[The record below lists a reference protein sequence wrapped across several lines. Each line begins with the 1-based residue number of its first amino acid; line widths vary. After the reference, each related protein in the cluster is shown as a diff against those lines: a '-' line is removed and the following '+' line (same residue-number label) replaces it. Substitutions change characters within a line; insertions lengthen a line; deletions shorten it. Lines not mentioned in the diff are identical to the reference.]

1 LVTVFAKSI
10 SDGINPNQRCLV
22 FKMRVCLI
30 NPPRIQ
36 PKAWGKPS
44 VYQPMDLAYVA
55 TVLEK
60 EHEVLVIDVPNEGWN
75 LLEEIGGAKYR
86 QGLKNDVIIERLKEF
101 SPSLVVITVPF
112 SGWSTAAFDV
122 ATTVKNVD
130 KNIMVALIGLH
141 PSARPNECLKQV
153 NVDFVVIGEPEL
165 TALELAGALEQGK
178 AADLK
183 QVRGIGF
190 VKNGEVVIT
199 SPRPF
204 IEDLDSLP
212 FPARHLLPMKQ
223 FFEAAKKIPISGNLK
238 KPSVRMLTSRGCPF
252 GCIFCSN
259 NIVMGKKWRAR
270 SAENVIAEIE
280 QIVKTYGVRQI
291 DFLDDNIAF
300 NRKRLET
307 ICDLLV
313 QKHLRI
319 EWCTPNGVRADSLD
333 AELLA
338 KMRASGCQKILV
350 APESGVQHVVDD
362 IIKKKQDLKRV
373 EDVVSSAHKLGI
385 KVGCFFILGLIGETK
400 EDMKQTIKFAYKLR
414 QLGAEYFYFSY
425 ATPLYGTELYRQAKE
440 GGFLIS
446 DFSDDAL
453 SEVKPLIETSEFTV
467 EDLRCLAA
475 EANLVNPTVT
485 RDRVLRAM
493 RNPKGA
499 VGILFSR
506 QKAKAKQSK
515 EI

>member
-1 LVTVFAKSI
+1 
-10 SDGINPNQRCLV
+10 
-22 FKMRVCLI
+22 MRVCLI

-55 TVLEK
+55 AVLEK
-60 EHEVLVIDVPNEGWN
+60 THEIQVIDVPNEGW
-75 LLEEIGGAKYR
+75 EILVEMEGAMYR
-86 QGLKNDVIIERLKEF
+86 QGLKNEVVAERIKSFKPE
-101 SPSLVVITVPF
+101 LVVMSIPF
-112 SGWSTAAFDV
+112 SGWARAAFQV
-122 ATTVKNVD
+122 AATVKGVD
-130 KNIMVALIGLH
+130 KDIKVALFGLH
-141 PSARPNECLKQV
+141 ASARPNECLKQE

-165 TALELAGALEQGK
+165 TVLELANTLANEKEVKLSQIK
-178 AADLK
+178 
-183 QVRGIGF
+183 GIGF
-190 VKNGEVVIT
+190 IENGKVTIT
-199 SPRPF
+199 PPRPF
-204 IEDLDSLP
+204 IEDLDTLP

-238 KPSVRMLTSRGCPF
+238 KPSIRMLTSRGCPQN
-252 GCIFCSN
+252 CIFCSN
-259 NIVMGKKWRAR
+259 NIVMGHKWRGR
-270 SAENVIAEIE
+270 SAENVVAEIE
-280 QIVKTYGVRQI
+280 QIVNTYGVRQI

-307 ICDLLV
+307 ICNLLIE
-313 QKHLRI
+313 KRLRI

-338 KMRASGCQKILV
+338 KMRAAGCKKILV
-350 APESGVQHVVDD
+350 APESGVQRIVDD
-362 IIKKKQDLKRV
+362 VIKKKQSLKRV
-373 EDVVSSAHKLGI
+373 EEVVSAAHKFGI
-385 KVGCFFILGLIGETK
+385 KVGCFFILGMIGETK
-400 EDMKQTIKFAYKLR
+400 QDMKETIKFAQKLR

-440 GGFLIS
+440 GGFLTA

-453 SEVKPLIETSEFTV
+453 SEVKPLIETPEFTAD
-467 EDLRCLAA
+467 DLRCLAA

-499 VGILFSR
+499 LRILFYR
-506 QKAKAKQSK
+506 QRAKSKQSK
-515 EI
+515 

>member
-1 LVTVFAKSI
+1 MNPI
-10 SDGINPNQRCLV
+10 SQSKGCLIV
-22 FKMRVCLI
+22 NMRVCLI

-55 TVLEK
+55 AVLERK
-60 EHEVLVIDVPNEGWN
+60 HEVLVIDVPNEGWN
-75 LLEEIGGAKYR
+75 SLEEIGGAKYR
-86 QGLKNDVIIERLKEF
+86 QGLKNDVIIERLKSF
-101 SPSLVVITVPF
+101 SPTLVAITVPF

-122 ATTVKNVD
+122 AATVKNVD
-130 KNIMVALIGLH
+130 KNIKVALYGLH
-141 PSARPNECLKQV
+141 PSARPKECLKQE
-153 NVDFVVIGEPEL
+153 NVDFVVIGEPEM
-165 TALELAGALEQGK
+165 TVLELADVLEKGE
-178 AADLK
+178 AADFG

-190 VKNGEVVIT
+190 VENGEAVIT
-199 SPRPF
+199 SPRPV

-238 KPSVRMLTSRGCPF
+238 KPSIRMLTSRGCPY

-259 NIVMGKKWRAR
+259 NIVMGRKWRAR
-270 SAENVIAEIE
+270 SADNVVAEVE
-280 QIVKTYGVRQI
+280 QIVKTYGIRQI

-313 QKHLRI
+313 QKRLRI

-333 AELLA
+333 EELLA
-338 KMRASGCQKILV
+338 KMRASGCQKILI
-350 APESGVQHVVDD
+350 APESGVQRIVDD
-362 IIKKKQDLKRV
+362 VIKKKQDLKRV
-373 EDVVSSAHKLGI
+373 EEVVSAAHKLGI
-385 KVGCFFILGLIGETK
+385 KVGCFFILGMIGETK
-400 EDMKQTIKFAYKLR
+400 EDIKQTIQFAYKLR

-440 GGFLIS
+440 GGFLTA

-453 SEVKPLIETSEFTV
+453 SEVKPLIETPEFSV

-485 RDRVLRAM
+485 QERLIRAI
-493 RNPKGA
+493 RNPKKA
-499 VGILFSR
+499 LKILVDRGRITKKKS
-506 QKAKAKQSK
+506 A
-515 EI
+515 

>member
-1 LVTVFAKSI
+1 
-10 SDGINPNQRCLV
+10 
-22 FKMRVCLI
+22 MRVCLI

-55 TVLEK
+55 AVLEK
-60 EHEVLVIDVPNEGWN
+60 QQEVLVIDVPNEGWN
-75 LLEEIGGAKYR
+75 LLEETGGAMYR
-86 QGLKNDVIIERLKEF
+86 QGLKNDVIEDRLKNFKPE
-101 SPSLVVITVPF
+101 LVVISVPF
-112 SGWSTAAFDV
+112 SGWARAAFQI
-122 ATTVKNVD
+122 AATVKGVD
-130 KNIMVALIGLH
+130 NGIKVAIFGLH
-141 PSARPNECLKQV
+141 PSARPNECLKQE

-165 TALELAGALEQGK
+165 TVLELASALEKGG
-178 AADLK
+178 AADLA
-183 QVRGIGF
+183 QVKGIGF
-190 VKNGEVVIT
+190 TQNGKVTIT
-199 SPRPF
+199 APRPF
-204 IEDLDSLP
+204 IEDLDTLP

-223 FFEAAKKIPISGNLK
+223 FFEAAQRIPISGNLK
-238 KPSVRMLTSRGCPF
+238 KPSIRMLTSRGCPQS
-252 GCIFCSN
+252 CIFCSN
-259 NIVMGKKWRAR
+259 KIVMGKKWRAR
-270 SAENVIAEIE
+270 SAENVVAEIE
-280 QIVKTYGVRQI
+280 QIVKAYGVRQI

-313 QKHLRI
+313 QKRLHI

-338 KMRASGCQKILV
+338 KMRAAGCRKILV
-350 APESGVQHVVDD
+350 APESGVQRIVDD
-362 IIKKKQDLKRV
+362 VIKKKQSLKRV
-373 EDVVSSAHKLGI
+373 EEVVAAAHKLGI

-400 EDMKQTIKFAYKLR
+400 EDMKETISFAYKLR

-440 GGFLIS
+440 GGYLTA

-467 EDLRCLAA
+467 EDLHCLAA

-485 RDRVLRAM
+485 RDRLLRAM
-493 RNPKGA
+493 RDPKGA
-499 VGILFSR
+499 VKILFGR
-506 QKAKAKQSK
+506 AKIKQSV
-515 EI
+515 ES